1 MFDYDIGGGTI
12 WIYDEI
18 TADGYGGVSSG
29 DVVNALRKIG
39 DNPVSVKINSPG
51 GSVFEGIAIYNALR
65 DHKAPVTTS
74 NDALAASI
82 ASIIFLAGD
91 ERLSAPNSFYMM
103 HEPYSPALGTAAE
116 LRSQADLLDTAGD
129 TLTNIYVEQT
139 NYNVES
145 VRSMMA
151 LETWFTADEQI
162 ESGIA
167 SGTTRQVSIEAAPVA
182 KTRFRNT
189 PSALVKDLAAGSRTP
204 HLLKLAEL
212 QNRLKLLKSK
222 NR

>member
-65 DHKAPVTTS
+65 DHSAPVTTS

-82 ASIIFLAGD
+82 ASIIFLAGE
-91 ERLSAPNSFYMM
+91 ERVSAPNSFYMM
-103 HEPYSPALGTAAE
+103 HEPYSPALGTADE

-129 TLTNIYVEQT
+129 TLTNIYVERT
-139 NYNVES
+139 NHNVET
-145 VRSMMA
+145 VKSMMA
-151 LETWFTADEQI
+151 METWFTADEQI

-212 QNRLKLLKSK
+212 QNRLKLFKSR

>member
-1 MFDYDIGGGTI
+1 VFDYDIGGGTI

-18 TADGYGGVSSG
+18 TADGYGGVASG
-29 DVVNALRKIG
+29 DIVNALRKIG
-39 DNPVSVKINSPG
+39 DNPVNVKINSPG
-51 GSVFEGIAIYNALR
+51 GNVFEGIAIYNALR
-65 DHKAPVTTS
+65 DHSAPVTTS

-82 ASIIFLAGD
+82 ASIIFLAGE
-91 ERLSAPNSFYMM
+91 ERVSAPNSFYMM

-129 TLTNIYVEQT
+129 TLTNIYVERT

-145 VRSMMA
+145 VKKMMSS
-151 LETWFTADEQI
+151 ETWFTADEQI

-167 SGTTRQVSIEAAPVA
+167 SGTTRNVSIEAAPVA
-182 KTRFRNT
+182 KTRFKNT
-189 PSALVKDLAAGSRTP
+189 PSNLVKDLAAGSRTP

-212 QNRLKLLKSK
+212 QNRLKLFKSK

>member
-1 MFDYDIGGGTI
+1 VFDYDIGGGTI

-65 DHKAPVTTS
+65 DHSAPVTTS

-82 ASIIFLAGD
+82 ASIIFLAGE
-91 ERLSAPNSFYMM
+91 ERVSAPNSFYMM
-103 HEPYSPALGTAAE
+103 HEPYSPALGTADE

-129 TLTNIYVEQT
+129 TLTNIYVERT
-139 NYNVES
+139 NHNVET
-145 VRSMMA
+145 VKSMMA
-151 LETWFTADEQI
+151 METWFTADEQI

-212 QNRLKLLKSK
+212 QNRLKLFKSR

>member
-1 MFDYDIGGGTI
+1 MFDYDIGGGKI

-18 TADGYGGVSSG
+18 ASDGYGGVSSG

-39 DNPVSVKINSPG
+39 DNPVNVKINSPG
-51 GSVFEGIAIYNALR
+51 GSVFEGLAIYEALQN
-65 DHKAPVTTS
+65 HSAPVTTS

-82 ASIIFLAGD
+82 SSVIFLAGD
-91 ERLSAPNSFYMM
+91 NRVASPNSFLMI
-103 HEPYSPALGTAAE
+103 HSPWSPAMGTAEE
-116 LRSQADLLDTAGD
+116 LRAQADLLDQAD
-129 TLTNIYVEQT
+129 QNLTGIYVERT
-139 NYNVES
+139 SYNEKS
-145 VRSMMA
+145 VKAMMQA
-151 LETWFTADEQI
+151 ETWMDFDTQV

-167 SGTTRQVSIEAAPVA
+167 TGTTRQVGIDPAPVA

-212 QNRLKLLKSK
+212 QNRLKVLRSK
-222 NR
+222 GR